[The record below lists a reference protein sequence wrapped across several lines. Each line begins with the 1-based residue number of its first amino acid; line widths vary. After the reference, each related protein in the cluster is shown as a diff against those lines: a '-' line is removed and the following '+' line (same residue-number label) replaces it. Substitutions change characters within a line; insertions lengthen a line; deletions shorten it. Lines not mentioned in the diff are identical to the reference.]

1 VLLTSLVLLSAGL
14 GAVVAVSPVM
24 ALAIAGLTLVAALH
38 YNKVGLRAPRPEAL
52 LHLLVL
58 SMFLESVGVGPLSLG
73 RLLAAIAVVA
83 VLARFALSRQHLPYN
98 MGTKSLPVLALV
110 AVYVASGLW
119 ADNTRAWLF
128 ALGQLALA
136 VAFYLAFATLPSMA
150 RPADVVR
157 PLLRTYVLGAVLAAG
172 IGLAQIPSQ
181 SRAVGLQGDPNIYAM
196 YQVAAL
202 PALVC
207 LARIASGGRRAL
219 WLLASLPIAAS
230 VLASQS
236 RGALV
241 AMAPVLLVSVA
252 TMAPRRQ
259 RLRLGVAALL
269 AMVLMGSIAAVT
281 SARVD
286 PTRVS
291 TDRASGR
298 IDIWY
303 VAWHAFLD
311 QPLTGIGSGN
321 FVPRSVELLT
331 SVPGVELVKS
341 HLLESTGIE
350 VHNLYLEALTERGV
364 GGLAVLLWLLAA
376 TARGLAR
383 ARSPNRPELDCL
395 LPMLLAFAVA
405 AFFLS
410 IANNK
415 LLWMLVGLS
424 VLLPAGSTIHSRR
437 TSEEYAR

>member
-1 VLLTSLVLLSAGL
+1 
-14 GAVVAVSPVM
+14 
-24 ALAIAGLTLVAALH
+24 
-38 YNKVGLRAPRPEAL
+38 
-52 LHLLVL
+52 
-58 SMFLESVGVGPLSLG
+58 
-73 RLLAAIAVVA
+73 
-83 VLARFALSRQHLPYN
+83 
-98 MGTKSLPVLALV
+98 
-110 AVYVASGLW
+110 
-119 ADNTRAWLF
+119 
-128 ALGQLALA
+128 
-136 VAFYLAFATLPSMA
+136 
-150 RPADVVR
+150 
-157 PLLRTYVLGAVLAAG
+157 
-172 IGLAQIPSQ
+172 
-181 SRAVGLQGDPNIYAM
+181 
-196 YQVAAL
+196 
-202 PALVC
+202 
-207 LARIASGGRRAL
+207 
-219 WLLASLPIAAS
+219 
-230 VLASQS
+230 
-236 RGALV
+236 
-241 AMAPVLLVSVA
+241 
-252 TMAPRRQ
+252 MAPRRQ

>member
-1 VLLTSLVLLSAGL
+1 
-14 GAVVAVSPVM
+14 M
-24 ALAIAGLTLVAALH
+24 H
-38 YNKVGLRAPRPEAL
+38 
-52 LHLLVL
+52 
-58 SMFLESVGVGPLSLG
+58 SM
-73 RLLAAIAVVA
+73 
-83 VLARFALSRQHLPYN
+83 
-98 MGTKSLPVLALV
+98 PVLALV

-172 IGLAQIPSQ
+172 IGLAQVPSQ

-207 LARIASGGRRAL
+207 LARTASGARRAL
-219 WLLASLPIAAS
+219 WLLACLPIAAS

-241 AMAPVLLVSVA
+241 AMAPVLLMSVA
-252 TMAPRRQ
+252 TMAPRRL

-341 HLLESTGIE
+341 HLLESAGIE

-424 VLLPAGSTIHSRR
+424 VLLPAGSTIRSSR